1 MSKPRK
7 PKPYK
12 SVVMRKGKMF
22 CPCRHCDGGGWDSYM
37 LQGDLWSAVLPPDVS
52 PSYHAGFICLRC
64 AIESIDRP
72 LCREDIT
79 GCMTESGPTISD
91 GDFEVELRFP
101 KRGAKRRIHAIHL
114 SPWCEQVDDPVGK
127 IMTKFGWLLDR
138 LAIQAKT
145 VIVRQGYCEGRAVT
159 LEGIRL
165 A

>member
-12 SVVMRKGKMF
+12 SVVMRKGKF
-22 CPCRHCDGGGWDSYM
+22 CPCRHCDGEGSGLLM

-91 GDFEVELRFP
+91 GDFEVKLRFP
-101 KRGAKRRIHAIHL
+101 KRSQAKDTRHSPVAMVRTSRR
-114 SPWCEQVDDPVGK
+114 PVGK